1 MAAWLRTR
9 NTDAGAVTLEPPG
22 SEGEGLVVTWRI
34 MRRSGEGDGGKS
46 GRVGQVEG
54 DVSDWYPRL

>member
-34 MRRSGEGDGGKS
+34 MRLSRGRHWGKS
-46 GRVGQVEG
+46 GRVGQVE
-54 DVSDWYPRL
+54 DKVSNRYPLL